1 MTLSCTSDHDDMMT
15 KYNKSNH
22 EFEIL
27 FAGMRIADDDGI
39 PDLKAWMA
47 TLQGQTASKNPCLVR
62 YVARALCLSKT
73 STSACERDFGNVIT
87 SFRKRLAS
95 PLLKEMHLRVTS
107 FLQEEP
113 GQSDQI
119 VRRAQV
125 IWEEGFMQCR
135 LSGSQRKGNFVSG
148 LNLQQKRKVAL
159 MN

>member
-1 MTLSCTSDHDDMMT
+1 M
-15 KYNKSNH
+15 
-22 EFEIL
+22 
-27 FAGMRIADDDGI
+27 DG
-39 PDLKAWMA
+39 
-47 TLQGQTASKNPCLVR
+47 NPSR
-62 YVARALCLSKT
+62 PNRFQK
-73 STSACERDFGNVIT
+73 
-87 SFRKRLAS
+87 
-95 PLLKEMHLRVTS
+95 PLLGEVCGSGVVPFQDFHLGLRTRLWECHRVTS

-119 VRRAQV
+119 GRRAQA